1 MPHAADGARVTSMSA
16 SRDETMATTAAAAED
31 KRARRSAVSTDTETH
46 NAVTTAF
53 QGRGPKLLST
63 GSETCHI
70 FFS

>member
-1 MPHAADGARVTSMSA
+1 
-16 SRDETMATTAAAAED
+16 MATTAAAAED